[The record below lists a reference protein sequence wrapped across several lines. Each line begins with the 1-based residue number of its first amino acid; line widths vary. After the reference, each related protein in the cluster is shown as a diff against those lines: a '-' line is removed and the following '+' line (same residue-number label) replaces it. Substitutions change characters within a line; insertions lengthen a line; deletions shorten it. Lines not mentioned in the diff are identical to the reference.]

1 MLTSATTAAI
11 EFVVPGELVPW
22 ARAAG
27 GKTTHRYIP
36 AQQANYMT
44 ALRLICSTA
53 MRGQPPLDG
62 PVKLTLHAC
71 YPWPASWSQNKRNA
85 NRWRISRPDVDNIFK
100 LVADALNAVA
110 WRDDAQ
116 IADGGVQK
124 FFGETP
130 GLAVRIERL

>member
-22 ARAAG
+22 ARARG
-27 GKTTHRYIP
+27 GKTVPHYTP
-36 AQQANYMT
+36 SKQANYMT
-44 ALRLICSTA
+44 ALKLICSTA
-53 MRGQPPLDG
+53 MKGAPPLEG
-62 PVKLTLHAC
+62 PIKLTLLAC
-71 YPWPASWSQNKRNA
+71 YPWPRAWSQKKRDA
-85 NRWRISRPDVDNIFK
+85 NRWRWTKPDYDNIGK
-100 LVADALNAVA
+100 IVGDALNKIA

-116 IADGGVQK
+116 IADATVHK